1 LDNETTVSCRF
12 ESKHQASQ
20 NTPELGNGC
29 GKLWY
34 FMKFQGKDN
43 GFLYMFF
50 LNHPMETQVMNETVT
65 SAAYWAVGKDC
76 CRERA
81 WFNCGNA
88 MQPGS
93 GGRRSAFLV

>member
-1 LDNETTVSCRF
+1 
-12 ESKHQASQ
+12 
-20 NTPELGNGC
+20 
-29 GKLWY
+29 
-34 FMKFQGKDN
+34 
-43 GFLYMFF
+43 
-50 LNHPMETQVMNETVT
+50 MNETVT

-93 GGRRSAFLV
+93 GGRRSAFLVCFFWLPKVDVETSLINHQKL